1 MLLVVFQAEF
11 DSHATIN
18 SCQKLRNLM
27 LVLSITLMN
36 LRHFFTEFVSVLC
49 ALEKRKLTKN
59 FKSEDDKASKIH
71 LSIKASSYIALQT
84 DFGY

>member
-18 SCQKLRNLM
+18 SCQKLSNLM

-36 LRHFFTEFVSVLC
+36 PRHFFTEFVSVLC

-59 FKSEDDKASKIH
+59 FKSEDDKASKIYS
-71 LSIKASSYIALQT
+71 SIYTSSYIVLQT